1 MNEFWLTR
9 EKLVEVNETVDTLPL
24 AVSYAPMGFFK
35 WQTQTTLDAQWQMQQ
50 QMGLQEEGENDMV
63 RSLLADTNPY
73 LLALTATVSMLH
85 TLFEMLAF
93 KSDVKFWRQRASKSA
108 EARPRAE
115 KSAGPRLSHWRWR
128 TSRTTRAWSRSR
140 PGRRRTSARG

>member
-63 RSLLADTNPY
+63 RSLLADTNPC

-108 EARPRAE
+108 
-115 KSAGPRLSHWRWR
+115 
-128 TSRTTRAWSRSR
+128 
-140 PGRRRTSARG
+140 